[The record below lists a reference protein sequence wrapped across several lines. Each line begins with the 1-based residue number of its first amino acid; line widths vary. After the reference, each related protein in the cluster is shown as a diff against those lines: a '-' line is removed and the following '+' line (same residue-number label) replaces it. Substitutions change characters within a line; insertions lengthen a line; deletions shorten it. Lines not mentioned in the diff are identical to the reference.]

1 MHGQSPEE
9 TRHKLVRVLFL
20 VELCSA
26 CLISPASYF
35 DKMYEMSTKEAHWR
49 LTVQC
54 LFLLGAGSIGTLCL
68 ACTKTPNSTFWSL
81 GQGVFFIRTRHS
93 RVRPTCHIVL
103 SYVFRGLILS
113 RQNKSI
119 TINKYLQKPDGFLL
133 KVPLKIKKKKKC
145 LQHQSR
151 HNTSLVSKLK
161 LTWMPSRAEAV
172 PE

>member
-1 MHGQSPEE
+1 MDFCWQRTQHRSILMVRFITAKGYKAKSAKKKGAWSKSRGNQAQTCKSPLPSGV
-9 TRHKLVRVLFL
+9 TQW
-20 VELCSA
+20 

-35 DKMYEMSTKEAHWR
+35 DKMYEMSSKEAHWR

-81 GQGVFFIRTRHS
+81 VQGVFFIRTWHS

-113 RQNKSI
+113 RQNKFI

-133 KVPLKIKKKKKC
+133 KFPLKI
-145 LQHQSR
+145 
-151 HNTSLVSKLK
+151 
-161 LTWMPSRAEAV
+161 
-172 PE
+172 